1 MYKLIVVSFLIQC
14 LVANAQQDSPAIIGN
29 ITGPFLWFS
38 KIYPGTQ
45 RNYWV
50 YVPKEY
56 NAEKPACLMVVQDGL
71 SRATGWRL
79 PEVLDSMIAAK
90 QIPVMIGIFIDPGT
104 VPSDDTS
111 SFPRFNRSFE
121 YDAMGDRYARFLME
135 GLIPEVSRSYNLST
149 NPNDRSIAGASSGAI
164 CAFNVAWE
172 RPDAFRRVFSSIG
185 TYVGLRGAH
194 EFPTLIRKTEPKP
207 LRVFLQDGTRD
218 NNIYA
223 GDWWVANQDML
234 SALTWA
240 GYEVNHAWGEG
251 GGHDSR
257 HTITIL
263 PNALKWLWKDHP
275 AAIHSNID
283 SIIRT
288 NPLLKDSL
296 WEEIPLNVFNPE
308 KLAVSTKGEL
318 YFSQKNSIYKTDKKN
333 SSTLFAT
340 ITGSIGGISFHGD
353 GKLYLANLSQQ
364 KIISLDSKGVQMDIV
379 NNANANFLTISQKGI
394 YFSDKIK
401 KQLGFYS
408 FTSRQVN
415 YVKVP
420 GIPTGL
426 SISAE
431 QTFINI
437 GFDDRPL
444 GYSFK
449 ILQNGTLNY
458 GQDYIHYHLPY
469 GETTPQVS
477 GLVTDTANLLYSATA
492 LGIQISDQLGRVN
505 LIISKPAQVL
515 TDLKIGGDDFNI
527 LYAICNGKL
536 FRRKLNTKAVLSWLP
551 AVKPSRPRL

>member
-1 MYKLIVVSFLIQC
+1 MYKLLVVSLLTQC
-14 LVANAQQDSPAIIGN
+14 FFANAQQNPPVIAGAIK
-29 ITGPFLWFS
+29 GPFLWSS

-56 NAEKPACLMVVQDGL
+56 NAERPTCVMVVQDGL

-79 PEVLDSMIAAK
+79 PVILDSMIAAK
-90 QIPVMIGIFIDPGT
+90 QIPVMIGIFVDPGT
-104 VPSDDTS
+104 VRSDDTS
-111 SFPRFNRSFE
+111 SYPRFNRSFE
-121 YDAMGDRYARFLME
+121 YDAMGDRYARFLIE
-135 GLIPEVSRSYNLST
+135 ELIPEVSRSYNLST

-185 TYVGLRGAH
+185 TYVGLRGAD
-194 EFPTLIRKTEPKP
+194 EFPTLIRKSEPKP

-263 PNALKWLWKDHP
+263 PDALQWLWKDHP

-296 WEEIPLNVFNPE
+296 WEEISLKEFKPE
-308 KLAVSTKGEL
+308 KLAVNEKGEL
-318 YFSQKNSIYKTDKKN
+318 YFSQKNSIYQIDEKN
-333 SSTLFAT
+333 SSILFAT
-340 ITGSIGGISFHGD
+340 VTGNIGAMSFHSD
-353 GKLYLANLSQQ
+353 GKLYVANLSQQ
-364 KIISLDSKGVQMDIV
+364 KIIAIDSKGVQMDIAR
-379 NNANANFLTISQKGI
+379 NANANFLTASQKGI

-408 FTSRQVN
+408 FTSKQLN

-420 GIPTGL
+420 GIPTGI

-437 GFDDRPL
+437 GFDDLPL

-449 ILQNGTLNY
+449 ISQNGTLDY
-458 GQDYIHYHLPY
+458 GQEYIHYHLPY
-469 GETTPQVS
+469 GETTPRVS

-492 LGIQISDQLGRVN
+492 LGIQMSDQLGRVN
-505 LIISKPAQVL
+505 LIIAKPAQVV
-515 TDLKIGGDDFNI
+515 TDLKIGGDDLNI
-527 LYAICNGKL
+527 LYAICSGKL
-536 FRRKLNTKAVLSWLP
+536 FRRKLNTKAALSWLP

>member
-1 MYKLIVVSFLIQC
+1 MYKIILVSLLIQC
-14 LVANAQQDSPAIIGN
+14 LFVNAQQNSQAITGSIK
-29 ITGPFLWFS
+29 GPFLWS
-38 KIYPGTQ
+38 SRIYPGTQ

-56 NAEKPACLMVVQDGL
+56 NGEKPACVMVVQDGL

-79 PEVLDSMIAAK
+79 PVVLDSMIAAK
-90 QIPVMIGIFIDPGT
+90 HIPVMIGIFIDPGI

-121 YDAMGDRYARFLME
+121 YDAMGDRYARFLVDE
-135 GLIPEVSRSYNLST
+135 LIPEVSRSYNLST

-185 TYVGLRGAH
+185 TYVGLRGAN

-263 PNALKWLWKDHP
+263 PDALKWLWKDYP
-275 AAIHSNID
+275 APIHSRVD
-283 SIIRT
+283 SIVRI
-288 NPLLKDSL
+288 NPLRKESF
-296 WEEIPLNVFNPE
+296 WEEISLKGFKPE
-308 KLAVSTKGEL
+308 KLAVNNKGEL
-318 YFSQKNSIYKTDKKN
+318 YFSEKNSIYKIDMKN
-333 SSTLFAT
+333 SAILFAT
-340 ITGSIGGISFHGD
+340 ITGEVGGMSFHAD
-353 GKLYLANLSQQ
+353 GKLYLGNLSQQ
-364 KIISLDSKGVQMDIV
+364 KIIVIDSKGKQMDV
-379 NNANANFLTISQKGI
+379 VKNANTNFLTVSRKGI
-394 YFSDKIK
+394 YFSDKLK

-408 FTSRQVN
+408 FTSQQVS

-420 GIPTGL
+420 GIPTGVA
-426 SISAE
+426 ISAE

-437 GFDDRPL
+437 GFDDLPL

-449 ILQNGTLNY
+449 ILQNGVLDY
-458 GQDYIHYHLPY
+458 GQEYIHYHLPY
-469 GETTPQVS
+469 GETTPKVS
-477 GLVTDTANLLYSATA
+477 SLVTDTANLLYSATP
-492 LGIQISDQLGRVN
+492 LGIQMSDQLGRVN
-505 LIISKPAQVL
+505 LIISNPAQVV
-515 TDLKIGGDDFNI
+515 TELKIGGDDFNI

-536 FRRKLNTKAVLSWLP
+536 FRRTLNTKAALSSSP
-551 AVKPSRPRL
+551 AVRPSRPRL

>member
-1 MYKLIVVSFLIQC
+1 MYKLLVVSLLTQC
-14 LVANAQQDSPAIIGN
+14 LFVNAQQNSPAIAGTIK
-29 ITGPFLWFS
+29 GPFLWSS

-56 NAEKPACLMVVQDGL
+56 NAERPACVMVVQDGL

-79 PEVLDSMIAAK
+79 PVVLDSMIAAK

-104 VPSDDTS
+104 VRSDDTS
-111 SFPRFNRSFE
+111 SYPRFNRSFE
-121 YDAMGDRYARFLME
+121 YDAMGDRYARFLIE
-135 GLIPEVSRSYNLST
+135 ELIPEVSRSYNLST

-194 EFPTLIRKTEPKP
+194 EFPTLIRKSEPKP

-263 PNALKWLWKDHP
+263 PNALQWLWKDHP

-283 SIIRT
+283 SIIRI
-288 NPLLKDSL
+288 NPLLKDSF
-296 WEEIPLNVFNPE
+296 WEEIPLKEFKPE
-308 KLAVSTKGEL
+308 KLAVSEKGEL
-318 YFSQKNSIYKTDKKN
+318 YFSQKNSIYKIDKKN
-333 SSTLFAT
+333 SSILFAT
-340 ITGSIGGISFHGD
+340 TTGNIGAMSFHSD
-353 GKLYLANLSQQ
+353 GKLYVANLSQQ
-364 KIISLDSKGVQMDIV
+364 KIIAIDSKGVQMDIAR
-379 NNANANFLTISQKGI
+379 NANANFLTASQKGI

-408 FTSRQVN
+408 FSSKQVN

-420 GIPTGL
+420 GIPTGI

-437 GFDDRPL
+437 GFDDLPL

-449 ILQNGTLNY
+449 ISHNGTLDY
-458 GQDYIHYHLPY
+458 GQEYIHYHLPY
-469 GETTPQVS
+469 GETTPRVS
-477 GLVTDTANLLYSATA
+477 GLVTDTANLLYSATG
-492 LGIQISDQLGRVN
+492 LGIQMSDQLGRVN
-505 LIISKPAQVL
+505 LIISKPAQVV
-515 TDLKIGGDDFNI
+515 TDLKIGGDDLNI
-527 LYAICNGKL
+527 LYAICSSKL
-536 FRRKLNTKAVLSWLP
+536 FRRKLNTKAALSWLP